1 MQTAPYKR
9 APLTLLSLQL
19 SLCPPLLLIFH
30 LVFFFFVQ
38 IQGCFGTCGPCL
50 IGYLWRK
57 EAHSLTSHSKTST
70 NTILLV
76 FIVCLL
82 WPSPE
87 KQISSLVE
95 PLPLSFPGL
104 PPLPL
109 HCHSQKDGSH
119 SCSQLRGNDRSVRQ
133 QRQTPT
139 YTSYFILLQYINGF
153 DYLNQKVCIY
163 NEMKL
168 NHIPLYT
175 RGFSTRSNKVE
186 SSTLFIFSSHIH
198 PISPFK
204 VLSVTDQIGIMLVRF
219 MKHLPPGRETHGFHH
234 FPRSFSAFSLS
245 PGKHIHPFIPTS

>member
-1 MQTAPYKR
+1 MTTLCKQLHANEPIF
-9 APLTLLSLQL
+9 TLLSLQL

-38 IQGCFGTCGPCL
+38 IQGCFGACGPCL

-70 NTILLV
+70 HTNLLV
-76 FIVCLL
+76 FTVCLL

-87 KQISSLVE
+87 KKISSLVE

-153 DYLNQKVCIY
+153 DYLNQKVSIY

-175 RGFSTRSNKVE
+175 HEDSAPDLIRWNQARCLSFQA
-186 SSTLFIFSSHIH
+186 
-198 PISPFK
+198 ISIPFPH
-204 VLSVTDQIGIMLVRF
+204 SRF
-219 MKHLPPGRETHGFHH
+219 FL
-234 FPRSFSAFSLS
+234 
-245 PGKHIHPFIPTS
+245 